1 MGLFDRK
8 QSGIA
13 SLDQGRV
20 DDTDLAVAV
29 HIRERLKE
37 RGSGDPGFMPLYT
50 GRVDDRT
57 RAVTVRVTG
66 ESRRAVPLG

>member
-13 SLDQGRV
+13 SLDQGCV
-20 DDTDLAVAV
+20 DDADLTVAV

-37 RGSGDPGFMPLYT
+37 RGGGDPGFMAL
-50 GRVDDRT
+50 VLDFFDS
-57 RAVTVRVTG
+57 VVG
-66 ESRRAVPLG
+66 ELALPAAA